1 MNKRLLISESHG
13 DSNRC
18 TCYMG
23 KSDQHATRFPR
34 SVRVWPSTICI
45 SCGSYMATFHT
56 VVNIFEQIYCPW
68 EGLPTQSI
76 AHQLTDSR
84 VRIQLLSHNSQWS
97 NEKKSIFCW
106 QPTPRLIG
114 PINTSMGLVRSI
126 LTRGVN
132 SSVLN
137 QHRRGLQPWR
147 CRLSTYHS
155 STFLTDGLHFP
166 PKGPARSP
174 V

>member
-1 MNKRLLISESHG
+1 MYTLHGKIRPTRHTFSTLGPCMTLNHMYLMWFIYDNLSHSCQHIWTDLL
-13 DSNRC
+13 
-18 TCYMG
+18 
-23 KSDQHATRFPR
+23 
-34 SVRVWPSTICI
+34 
-45 SCGSYMATFHT
+45 
-56 VVNIFEQIYCPW
+56 PW
-68 EGLPTQSI
+68 ERLPTQST
-76 AHQLTDSR
+76 AHRLTDSW

-97 NEKKSIFCW
+97 NEKKSSFYW
-106 QPTPRLIG
+106 QPTPRLTG

-126 LTRGVN
+126 LTRRVN

-147 CRLSTYHS
+147 CQLSTYHS

-166 PKGPARSP
+166 PKGPARFP